1 MHTLDWESDM
11 SRKPKAS
18 VNPPPI
24 LEDEEM
30 DAEMPPPLPKRGPP
44 KNEAMLAAI
53 GQKVVEI
60 RKSRHLSQTQL
71 ARAADVPTSTV
82 FSVENGQHN
91 TSLTTLQK
99 IADALKLEVRDLM
112 PGTIL
117 PQATD
122 QGIAML
128 KLVESALQT
137 TLGETNRLAAM
148 LQQVLKMVSDMK
160 HPEDA
165 KPGTGH

>member
-24 LEDEEM
+24 LEDEDM
-30 DAEMPPPLPKRGPP
+30 DAEMPPPPKRGPP

-53 GQKVVEI
+53 GKKVVEI
-60 RKSRHLSQTQL
+60 RKAMDLSQTQL

-99 IADALKLEVRDLM
+99 IADALKLEVRDLL
-112 PGTIL
+112 PGISL

-128 KLVESALQT
+128 KLVESALQAS
-137 TLGETNRLAAM
+137 LVETNRLAAM

-160 HPEDA
+160 HPEDS
-165 KPGTGH
+165 KPGKGH

>member
-1 MHTLDWESDM
+1 M

-24 LEDEEM
+24 LEDEDL
-30 DAEMPPPLPKRGPP
+30 DAEMPPLPKRGPP

-53 GQKVVEI
+53 GKKVVET
-60 RKSRHLSQTQL
+60 RKAMDWSQTQL

-99 IADALKLEVRDLM
+99 IADALKLEVRDLL
-112 PGTIL
+112 PGITL

-128 KLVESALQT
+128 KLVESALQA

-160 HPEDA
+160 HPEDS
-165 KPGTGH
+165 KPGNGH

>member
-18 VNPPPI
+18 SSPPPI
-24 LEDEEM
+24 LEDEDA
-30 DAEMPPPLPKRGPP
+30 DAELPALPKRGPP

-53 GQKVVEI
+53 GSKVVEI
-60 RKSRHLSQTQL
+60 RKSMDMSQTQL
-71 ARAADVPTSTV
+71 ARAAGVPTSTV

-91 TSLTTLQK
+91 TSLSTLQK
-99 IADALKLEVRDLM
+99 VADALKLEVRDLM
-112 PGTIL
+112 PGTTL

-122 QGIAML
+122 QGVAML

-137 TLGETNRLAAM
+137 TLGEANRLTAM

-160 HPEDA
+160 QPDDP
-165 KPGTGH
+165 KRGTGH